1 MSLSLEDVKKIAS
14 LARLDLTDEELA
26 LYREQLSAVLD
37 YAGSLNELDIVDI
50 QPTTSAVALR
60 NVLREDEV
68 QSSLPLEEVLLN
80 APQQIN
86 NQFLIQA
93 ILEDTD

>member
-1 MSLSLEDVKKIAS
+1 MSLSLEDVKKIAI
-14 LARLDLTDEELA
+14 LARLDLTDQELA

-37 YAGSLNELDIVDI
+37 YADRLNELDIADI

-68 QSSLPLEEVLLN
+68 QSSLPMEEVLLN
-80 APQQIN
+80 APQQMN

-93 ILEDTD
+93 ILEDAD